1 MQVNE
6 WDGEPITRAG
16 VYANVEMSAYHG
28 KLTDT
33 DSASRSFLWTLF
45 DESPAHAYLRHYSNL
60 KRAENGSESEALL
73 LGRASHHMLLGEADF
88 SEHFVFRPET
98 YPEGATYPVLIG
110 AEKPWN
116 GNAKWCRAWKAE
128 QADRKRDVLKPAHM
142 DMIRGMANGL
152 YANPLV
158 RAGILNGLIET
169 TLVAKDPKTGL
180 WLKIRPDAS
189 PTDSGD
195 FSDLKTIA
203 DISDEGIEKAIGETG
218 IFLQGAMTRR
228 VTHLLDMEFH
238 SFSPVFVEKKEP
250 NIARVK
256 TLTDGDL
263 DLGDIVLDASLAA
276 YKKCL
281 DSGTAWPG
289 PGGSQTDAEYA
300 QMSPWKRRSIEFR
313 LEQIAKEM
321 SL

>member
-1 MQVNE
+1 MDVHE
-6 WDGEPITRAG
+6 WDGTEITRAG
-16 VYANVEMSAYHG
+16 VYANVPMVDYHAR
-28 KLTDT
+28 LTDT

-45 DESPAHAYLRHYSNL
+45 DQSPAHAFLRHYSNP
-60 KRAENGSESEALL
+60 KREENGAESEALL
-73 LGRASHHMLLGEADF
+73 LGRACHHMLLGEADF
-88 SEHFVFRPET
+88 SDHFVFHPET
-98 YPEGATYPVLIG
+98 YPEGAEYPSLIG

-116 GNAKWCRAWKAE
+116 GNAKWCRAWRAE
-128 QADRKRDVLKPAHM
+128 QKERRRDILKPAHM
-142 DMIRGMANGL
+142 DAIRGMANGL

-169 TLVAKDPKTGL
+169 TLVAKDPQTGI
-180 WLKIRPDAS
+180 WLKIRPDAA

-195 FSDLKTIA
+195 FSDLKSIA

-228 VTHLLDMEFH
+228 VTSLLGMEFS

-263 DLGDIVLDASLAA
+263 DLGDTVLDIALAA

-289 PGGSQTDAEYA
+289 PGGAQTDAEFA

-313 LEQIAKEM
+313 LEQLNKEM